1 MAGNSGKIRGA
12 DEELAFQ
19 AHYRHGYA
27 RADGY
32 SAGPYR
38 RTPRK
43 IVSEGHDSGR
53 LNKRAR
59 IDFTIKAFVFHTS
72 QYHQR
77 QERLGLIQTAFPLS
91 GHLLN
96 RLSRRV
102 LGQRRRG
109 AVAKVSRIT
118 GIRNDFIVAPVFI
131 PSLFHRPSHAGRRV
145 EQLRS
150 QG

>member
-32 SAGPYR
+32 SADPYR

-59 IDFTIKAFVFHTS
+59 IGSALFGASERYFTHPTE
-72 QYHQR
+72 
-77 QERLGLIQTAFPLS
+77 ERPQVPDSYQI
-91 GHLLN
+91 
-96 RLSRRV
+96 RRSIY
-102 LGQRRRG
+102 
-109 AVAKVSRIT
+109 AV
-118 GIRNDFIVAPVFI
+118 
-131 PSLFHRPSHAGRRV
+131 
-145 EQLRS
+145 
-150 QG
+150 

>member
-1 MAGNSGKIRGA
+1 MAGNSGEIRGA

-32 SAGPYR
+32 TAGPYR

-59 IDFTIKAFVFHTS
+59 IGSALFGASERYFTHPTE
-72 QYHQR
+72 
-77 QERLGLIQTAFPLS
+77 ERPQVPDSYQI
-91 GHLLN
+91 
-96 RLSRRV
+96 RRSIY
-102 LGQRRRG
+102 
-109 AVAKVSRIT
+109 AV
-118 GIRNDFIVAPVFI
+118 
-131 PSLFHRPSHAGRRV
+131 
-145 EQLRS
+145 
-150 QG
+150 